1 MQAYLC
7 CQRTSYRPNLSEN
20 WLSAIWYAHDMS
32 SYHFLAPHHIVQY
45 LQVYAGT
52 AGHLVDIW
60 QWTSATS
67 DVNVRLRK
75 MNVLMLLV
83 TLRCSICLLFY
94 NTQTNYKYS
103 NSVQQKL
110 LILRVIRK
118 WTVQSHTKKK
128 KNLPGAYICDK
139 NTSMHWQ
146 QQLILFP

>member
-1 MQAYLC
+1 MHSHGESIFDISQ
-7 CQRTSYRPNLSEN
+7 QSYKHECSDN
-20 WLSAIWYAHDMS
+20 
-32 SYHFLAPHHIVQY
+32 HFLAPHHIVQY

-94 NTQTNYKYS
+94 NTQTNYKHC
-103 NSVQQKL
+103 NSVKQKSL
-110 LILRVIRK
+110 LLRVIWK

-128 KNLPGAYICDK
+128 FKK
-139 NTSMHWQ
+139 S
-146 QQLILFP
+146 FPEPTFVTKIQVCIDNNNWYCSHKWHMTFQ